1 MSAMNFNESHVCY
14 EGLHTAY
21 SEKHRFYHTVNHID
35 AMLQHFDAVKDIA
48 EKPAELEL
56 AIWFHDGVYKA
67 LSKSNEF
74 DSAVWAK
81 DFCLS
86 CGYDVAGA
94 ERVFSLIM
102 TTLHNGETQLNGV
115 DQQLIVDFDLTIL
128 GASPDVYDE
137 YERNIR
143 KEYRMVPSFIYRKKR
158 KELLRSFLNDDSLY
172 CLDYF
177 KDKFEVTARQNI
189 SRAIEML

>member
-1 MSAMNFNESHVCY
+1 MSAMNFNESHGCY
-14 EGLHTAY
+14 EALHTAY